1 MAGGSVNG
9 RITTSTTGSAV
20 SHIDNNRATSST
32 SSPSVSSPTR
42 TGTLGSASRG
52 GERAQQVVAFWEDLR
67 ANPGDWWDN
76 REDKASGR
84 GNPNIPDFRN
94 KMDRGKA
101 VWIVDRCAPA
111 WVREW
116 LQQHPPGSLA
126 SSTAGAAQGGTQ
138 AQASSADEALWE
150 DLQANPEKWWEQCMM
165 AVK

>member
-101 VWIVDRCAPA
+101 VWIVGECP
-111 WVREW
+111 RE
-116 LQQHPPGSLA
+116 
-126 SSTAGAAQGGTQ
+126 
-138 AQASSADEALWE
+138 
-150 DLQANPEKWWEQCMM
+150 
-165 AVK
+165 

>member
-1 MAGGSVNG
+1 MQGCATLASVGIALPHSRTWINQQISQLSERG
-9 RITTSTTGSAV
+9 AHQGELVPLVADDTALLWA
-20 SHIDNNRATSST
+20 RA
-32 SSPSVSSPTR
+32 PILF
-42 TGTLGSASRG
+42 GN
-52 GERAQQVVAFWEDLR
+52 LR
-67 ANPGDWWDN
+67 A
-76 REDKASGR
+76 
-84 GNPNIPDFRN
+84 
-94 KMDRGKA
+94 
-101 VWIVDRCAPA
+101 DRCAPA